1 MSVDIAVIGT
11 QGMSRLIGTSVGFV
25 MKYFKLYTEWAV
37 SHSVFSRL
45 GRRLM
50 MEDNLG
56 WKTTY
61 DGRRLI
67 MEDD

>member
-50 MEDNLG
+50 MEDNL
-56 WKTTY
+56 
-61 DGRRLI
+61 
-67 MEDD
+67 